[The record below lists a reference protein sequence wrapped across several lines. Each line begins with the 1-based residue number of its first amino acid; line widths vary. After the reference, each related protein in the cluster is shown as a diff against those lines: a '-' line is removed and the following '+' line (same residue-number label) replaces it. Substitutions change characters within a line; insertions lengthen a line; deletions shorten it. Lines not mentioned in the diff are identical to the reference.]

1 MNQNIIN
8 EILLVLLRE
17 NSHGRE
23 ISKALNIPLT
33 TVQRIL
39 LNLKKN
45 NVVDYNTS
53 GKNKVYFIKKNITS
67 KRYVYNAENYKI
79 IKIINHYHNLEPII
93 EKILEKCKSSLII
106 LFGSYAKIK
115 ARSDSDIDIYIETND
130 NDTKKEIESINS
142 RLSIKIGNFNIESLL
157 IKEIIKNHVIIKGT
171 EGYYEKIKFFE

>member
-33 TVQRIL
+33 TVQRSL

-45 NVVDYNTS
+45 NVVDYNIS

-67 KRYVYNAENYKI
+67 KRYVYNAENYNLVKI
-79 IKIINHYHNLEPII
+79 IKHYPHLEPIM
-93 EKILEKCKSSLII
+93 EKILEKCKSQLII
-106 LFGSYAKIK
+106 LFGSYAKLNAK
-115 ARSDSDIDIYIETND
+115 EGSDIDIYIETTN
-130 NDTKKEIESINS
+130 NNLKKEIESIDS
-142 RLSIKIGNFNIESLL
+142 RLSVKTGNFDIKSLL
-157 IKEIIKNHVIIKGT
+157 IKEIIKNHVIIKGV
-171 EGYYEKIKFFE
+171 EGYYEKIKFF